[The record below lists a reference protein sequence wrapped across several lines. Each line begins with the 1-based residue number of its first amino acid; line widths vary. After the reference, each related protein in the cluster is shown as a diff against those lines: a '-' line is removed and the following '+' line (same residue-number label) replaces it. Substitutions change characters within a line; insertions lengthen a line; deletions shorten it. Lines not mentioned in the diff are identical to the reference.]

1 MTVPAWLQFRDA
13 RVRNDAYPARHG
25 CRAVPDIVTD
35 CPDPSILAQ
44 FYGAM
49 LDWKVDVSPGWAEV
63 RAD

>member
-1 MTVPAWLQFRDA
+1 MHASGMTRTLPAMAVA
-13 RVRNDAYPARHG
+13 RFPT
-25 CRAVPDIVTD
+25 IVMD

>member
-1 MTVPAWLQFRDA
+1 MHASGMTRTLPGMAVA
-13 RVRNDAYPARHG
+13 RFPT
-25 CRAVPDIVTD
+25 IVTD
-35 CPDPSILAQ
+35 CLDPSILAQ